1 MLRKFHQSN
10 GGEDAW
16 NKQSAVRFR
25 YEVELGGHTGKVV
38 LPEIV
43 LRLGDYRH
51 VWVRREGDPQP
62 VRLVLGESPAIEDSL
77 ALGFALSSL
86 PYFFCLPLASAADS
100 WEFRSLVGPPG
111 IPVPAEFETVPP
123 YAQAPMGACLIQAG
137 RSDDPLVKIVYKGRH
152 PFLAARP
159 HSLEFQDYRKVSGVE
174 IAHVRTHSVLEP
186 EVFDPF
192 EDATEPPTWILRE
205 TLRHVVFLSREEA
218 DQRYPVVD
226 PGHEAR

>member
-77 ALGFALSSL
+77 AL
-86 PYFFCLPLASAADS
+86 
-100 WEFRSLVGPPG
+100 
-111 IPVPAEFETVPP
+111 
-123 YAQAPMGACLIQAG
+123 
-137 RSDDPLVKIVYKGRH
+137 
-152 PFLAARP
+152 
-159 HSLEFQDYRKVSGVE
+159 EFQDYRKVSGVE